1 MRWLRRRLPRLAYKA
16 RGKAMKEMK
25 TRKRLKADTVDNII
39 AAVWFVIVVG
49 GVVSYNLWFK

>member
-1 MRWLRRRLPRLAYKA
+1 
-16 RGKAMKEMK
+16 MKEMK

-39 AAVWFVIVVG
+39 AVVWFVIVVG

>member
-1 MRWLRRRLPRLAYKA
+1 
-16 RGKAMKEMK
+16 MKEMK